1 MDNDST
7 PKVLIYGLILLML
20 LVFIAAFA
28 IDKAN
33 KSREE
38 LPVLGKVT
46 DFGFKTSTGDSLH
59 SLQITGRLYLLDFI
73 FTNCKNACPV
83 MSSKMSELYKYY
95 EHTDKVGFISITVD
109 PVRDTPQ
116 VLQDYAKS
124 HGVTDN
130 RWTFLRGPIDEVI
143 RVSEKVFMLPAD
155 NLPMGHSTKFV
166 LIDENG
172 NIRAYYDAMT
182 DGILPLVKTQV
193 NALGRKLP

>member
-1 MDNDST
+1 MDNSST

-46 DFGFKTSTGDSLH
+46 DFGFKTSMGDSLH
-59 SLQITGRLYLLDFI
+59 SSQIAGRLYLLDFI

-83 MSSKMSELYKYY
+83 MSSKMAELYKYY

-109 PVRDTPQ
+109 PHRDTPQ
-116 VLQDYAKS
+116 VLQDYGKS
-124 HGVTDN
+124 HGVTDD

-182 DGILPLVKTQV
+182 EGILPLVKTQV